1 MKKDE
6 TAARLKKT
14 IKPYFSAIRFIAAFS
29 VAAAVLSVAF
39 AYLSKYLVN
48 AIAGKNSEKTLIF
61 ACCLVAAASLRVVFL
76 SLSKYLS
83 EKTRAKMSA
92 ELRDYAFTRVIG
104 AEYSEIKKR
113 HSGELVSVI
122 TQDSGEIASDTVALL
137 PAVLSMLVQL
147 IGALTALFVI
157 DWLFGVI
164 IVVGGAF
171 VLALTALSKGKYKAF
186 QSKIMGADAK
196 NRAFM
201 QESISSSV
209 TLKAY
214 GAEGKSVEKSKEIL
228 NDYLKNRIA
237 RAKFNVGVT
246 AVYSLVANLGLVF
259 AIIWCS
265 ARAFSSAADYGAIL
279 SVVLLMEQLQR
290 PFTSFSSVMPVY
302 FSRLASAE
310 RYFGVCD
317 LPQEHI
323 GEFVEALGGAANFEK
338 LEVKNVSFSYGE
350 KSALQSLSFDIEKGQ
365 TELING
371 ASGAGKTTLLML
383 ILGIYKPQNGEIIV
397 TAGEEN
403 FAVSENTRGL
413 FAYVPQKSFAFSG
426 TIYENLTF
434 FSNESSESIEKRVNE
449 AIKIACTEF
458 VYDLPSGLNTK
469 IGEQGAGLSEG
480 QLQRLAVARAISSG
494 RPILLLDEATSALD
508 RQTEERLLKNIK
520 ASNLT
525 CIEISHR
532 AVAESFANKTI
543 TIA

>member
-6 TAARLKKT
+6 TAARLKKA

-39 AYLSKYLVN
+39 AYLAKYLVN
-48 AIAGKNSEKTLIF
+48 GIADKNSENILIF

-92 ELRDYAFTRVIG
+92 ELRDFAFTRVIG
-104 AEYSEIKKR
+104 AEYSEIRKR
-113 HSGELVSVI
+113 HSGELVSVV

-137 PAVLSMLVQL
+137 PAVLSMSVQL
-147 IGALTALFVI
+147 VGALAALFII
-157 DWLFGVI
+157 DWIFGVI
-164 IVVGGAF
+164 IVVGGACI
-171 VLALTALSKGKYKAF
+171 VALTALSKVKYKTF
-186 QSKIMGADAK
+186 QSKIMDADAK

-214 GAEGKSVEKSKEIL
+214 GAEGKSVKKSKEIL
-228 NDYLKNRIA
+228 NDYLENRIA

-265 ARAFSSAADYGAIL
+265 ARAFSAAADYGAIL

-302 FSRLASAE
+302 FSRLTSAE

-317 LPQEHI
+317 LPQESI
-323 GEFVEALGGAANFEK
+323 EKSVGTANFEK
-338 LEVKNVSFSYGE
+338 LEVKNVSFLYGE
-350 KSALQSLSFDIEKGQ
+350 KLVLQSLSFDIEKGQ
-365 TELING
+365 TVLING
-371 ASGAGKTTLLML
+371 ASGAGKTTLFML
-383 ILGIYKPQNGEIIV
+383 ILGMYKPQSGEIIV
-397 TAGEEN
+397 TADEEK
-403 FAVSENTRGL
+403 FAVNENTREL

-434 FSNESSESIEKRVNE
+434 FSNKNDETIEKRVNE
-449 AIKIACTEF
+449 AIKIACAEI
-458 VYDLPSGLNTK
+458 VYDLPSGLNTTL
-469 IGEQGAGLSEG
+469 GEQGAGLSEG

-494 RPILLLDEATSALD
+494 RPILLMDEATSALD
-508 RQTEERLLKNIK
+508 RQTEEKLLENIK
-520 ASNLT
+520 ASKLT

-532 AVAESFANKTI
+532 AKAEIFADKTI
-543 TIA
+543 TIS